1 MQDAQPLEPW
11 VGVRDATKDGNQCY
25 ARDLFSRTVQ
35 GSEDCLFLNVYTQ
48 QLPSNTSKTLKPVMF
63 WIHGGGFKTGSN
75 TSKRYGPEFLLTED
89 IVLVTINYRVG
100 IFGFLN
106 FEDASLGVPANT
118 GLKDMVMA
126 LKWVQKNISEFSGD
140 PNNVTIFGESA
151 GATSV
156 HYLVLSRLTAG
167 NTEIV

>member
-1 MQDAQPLEPW
+1 MTITTTF
-11 VGVRDATKDGNQCY
+11 V
-25 ARDLFSRTVQ
+25 TVLRRFKYLA
-35 GSEDCLFLNVYTQ
+35 EKVMY
-48 QLPSNTSKTLKPVMF
+48 SN
-63 WIHGGGFKTGSN
+63 HYRFKTGSN

-118 GLKDMVMA
+118 GLKDMVMV
-126 LKWVQKNISEFSGD
+126 LKWVQKNISTFSGD

-156 HYLVLSRLTAG
+156 HYVFGFITFDSRYLYYT
-167 NTEIV
+167 IVKIS

>member
-11 VGVRDATKDGNQCY
+11 VGVRDATKDENQCY
-25 ARDLFSRTVQ
+25 ARDLFLKTVQ

-48 QLPSNTSKTLKPVMF
+48 QLPSNTRKTLKPVMF

-126 LKWVQKNISEFSGD
+126 LKWVQKI
-140 PNNVTIFGESA
+140 
-151 GATSV
+151 
-156 HYLVLSRLTAG
+156 
-167 NTEIV
+167 

>member
-1 MQDAQPLEPW
+1 
-11 VGVRDATKDGNQCY
+11 
-25 ARDLFSRTVQ
+25 
-35 GSEDCLFLNVYTQ
+35 
-48 QLPSNTSKTLKPVMF
+48 MF
-63 WIHGGGFKTGSN
+63 WIHGGKYKTGSN

-89 IVLVTINYRVG
+89 IVLVTINYRLG

-126 LKWVQKNISEFSGD
+126 LKWVQKNISKFSGD
-140 PNNVTIFGESA
+140 PNNVTIFGQSA

-156 HYLVLSRLTAG
+156 HYLVLSPLTAG
-167 NTEIV
+167 NTE